1 MGKPAARRGS
11 KPARTCQGK
20 KQGFGRAEFFA
31 LPTPARRPFAVSP
44 TRRYASH
51 QSLLTSH
58 FSLLVLPCRAC
69 YERFCF

>member
-58 FSLLVLPCRAC
+58 F
-69 YERFCF
+69 